1 MNEWMIPES
10 GKILLGNLES
20 WALESGA
27 QGIQNPTKDWNPE
40 SKFHWQ
46 RLESSLKR
54 GRVSSFIGETVLIG
68 SPEEEC
74 TLCGRDSALR
84 KFKLSALPSA
94 IEWPSYSK
102 LGPHKILELP
112 KWSLLMAAFRNI
124 EIHKWLHKFLK
135 IYETF
140 TGRKATINPV

>member
-27 QGIQNPTKDWNPE
+27 QGIQNPTKDWNQE
-40 SKFHWQ
+40 SNFHWQ

-54 GRVSSFIGETVLIG
+54 GRVSSFIGETVLIR
-68 SPEEEC
+68 SPEAEC

-84 KFKLSALPSA
+84 MVKLSALPSA
-94 IEWPSYSK
+94 IEWPIYNK
-102 LGPHKILELP
+102 LGSHKIL
-112 KWSLLMAAFRNI
+112 
-124 EIHKWLHKFLK
+124 
-135 IYETF
+135 
-140 TGRKATINPV
+140 